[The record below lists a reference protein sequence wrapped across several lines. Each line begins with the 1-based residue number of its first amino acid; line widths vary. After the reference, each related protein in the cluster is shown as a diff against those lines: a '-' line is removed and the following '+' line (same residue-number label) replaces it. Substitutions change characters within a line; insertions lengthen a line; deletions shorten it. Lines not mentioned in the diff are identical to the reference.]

1 MLSRPGKVR
10 IKTPIDKLLSAG
22 ILIKGT
28 VAIDTLQIRHIF
40 GNDHP
45 IEVEIG
51 CGKGGLLIQR
61 ALSRPDIN
69 LLGIEWLPT
78 YAALCADRAYRHG
91 LTNIRVIN
99 ADARQIFA
107 NLPASPIF
115 RRVYILF
122 PDPWP
127 KRKHWKRRL
136 IKYPFVEK
144 LISTMEIGGIIYIAT
159 DHLHYY
165 QQIYNIFSIMPGI
178 ALVTGNHYFLH
189 EVLIPHSNYARKW
202 LNGGREIYTLQ
213 AIRIE
218 RIC

>member
-10 IKTPIDKLLSAG
+10 IKTSVDILLSSG
-22 ILIKGT
+22 ILIRDINT
-28 VAIDTLQIRHIF
+28 VNLETIGGIF
-40 GNDHP
+40 GNNHP

-51 CGKGGLLIQR
+51 SGKGGLLIQR

-115 RRVYILF
+115 RKAYVLF

-136 IKYPFVEK
+136 IKYPFVKK
-144 LISTMEIGGIIYIAT
+144 LVFTMEIGGNIHIAT

-165 QQIYNIFSIMPGI
+165 QQIYKIFSIIPDI